1 MSGSR
6 ILTTAVICTCSRL
19 WVFLVLFVALP
30 LVAVLAVGPSTDAVP
45 PSSAPAVSAV
55 ARHEYYLEGGVLRR
69 AANAGGG
76 WDHLGVHI
84 RPRVHGH
91 VF

>member
-45 PSSAPAVSAV
+45 PSSALAVGAAHSTSTTSKA
-55 ARHEYYLEGGVLRR
+55 ASCGGS
-69 AANAGGG
+69 
-76 WDHLGVHI
+76 
-84 RPRVHGH
+84 
-91 VF
+91 